1 MHKLQYED
9 APRENLQT
17 WSFVTKLLGY
27 GAGLT
32 AIFLLILRPG
42 HELGPNR
49 ASRSRDDNIHR

>member
-1 MHKLQYED
+1 MHKLQYEE

-32 AIFLLILRPG
+32 AIFLLILA
-42 HELGPNR
+42 LAMN
-49 ASRSRDDNIHR
+49 